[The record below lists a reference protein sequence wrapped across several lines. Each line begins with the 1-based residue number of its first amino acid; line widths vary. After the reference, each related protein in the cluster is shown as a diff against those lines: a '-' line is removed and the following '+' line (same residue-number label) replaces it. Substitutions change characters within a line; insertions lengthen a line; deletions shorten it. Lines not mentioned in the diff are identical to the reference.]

1 MMRIRPFHPPT
12 LPEPTCG
19 TFGNPG
25 LAEWL
30 KDGCGT
36 LGGTGKDTPSEKVER
51 GARGAPPEKEN
62 TASSTKSRHRS
73 NPRGTKSPRKGF
85 TLLELIVVIIVLGL
99 LAGLVAPQIFGR
111 LSEAKGTTA
120 KTQIELLGTAL
131 DNYRLDNGGYPTT
144 EQGLQALREK
154 PTRAPEP
161 LNWRGPY
168 LRKDV
173 PADPWGRP
181 YLYKSPGERNTSG
194 YDLSSLGRDGK
205 PGGSGEDADVIG

>member
-1 MMRIRPFHPPT
+1 MRIRPLHPPT
-12 LPEPTCG
+12 LPAPTCG
-19 TFGNPG
+19 TFGKPG

-36 LGGTGKDTPSEKVER
+36 LGRQRK
-51 GARGAPPEKEN
+51 GAPADKRSPPKPRRHPD
-62 TASSTKSRHRS
+62 ALDILSR
-73 NPRGTKSPRKGF
+73 RKGF

-131 DNYRLDNGGYPTT
+131 DNYRLDNGSYPTT
-144 EQGLQALREK
+144 EQGLQALRDK
-154 PTRAPEP
+154 PSRGPAP

-173 PADPWGRP
+173 PADPWGRA
-181 YLYKSPGERNTSG
+181 YLYKSPGDRNTSG

-205 PGGSGEDADVIG
+205 PGGTGEDGDVVGG